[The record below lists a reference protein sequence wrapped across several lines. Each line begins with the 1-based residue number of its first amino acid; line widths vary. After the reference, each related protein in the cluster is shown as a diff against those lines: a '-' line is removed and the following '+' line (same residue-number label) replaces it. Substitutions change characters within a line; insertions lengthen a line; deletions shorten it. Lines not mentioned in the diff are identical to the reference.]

1 MTVLETADDFGFATK
16 VSFVL
21 AASDKIRDY
30 NCFAP
35 ANWYRQNEFANPS
48 VLGYDLDCEYF
59 WRREVCYTLPLFAAQ
74 NKATGETISL
84 SPLGC

>member
-1 MTVLETADDFGFATK
+1 MKVDRTVTVLETADDFGFATK

-48 VLGYDLDCEYF
+48 VLGYDLDCEYVLYPPAF
-59 WRREVCYTLPLFAAQ
+59 CCAEQSHRRDNF
-74 NKATGETISL
+74 II
-84 SPLGC
+84 PLGS